1 MINNN
6 KHRCHQEKHSKYTK
20 ETDKLEEAFKAL
32 FPQEDAA
39 LFRAW
44 PVSSGQSAQLSKSSK
59 FKRIPVCDNSVTK
72 SEIFLENP

>member
-32 FPQEDAA
+32 FPQEDAVFSGHGQCHQGRA
-39 LFRAW
+39 L
-44 PVSSGQSAQLSKSSK
+44 SSASPANLRGFQ
-59 FKRIPVCDNSVTK
+59 FVTTA
-72 SEIFLENP
+72 